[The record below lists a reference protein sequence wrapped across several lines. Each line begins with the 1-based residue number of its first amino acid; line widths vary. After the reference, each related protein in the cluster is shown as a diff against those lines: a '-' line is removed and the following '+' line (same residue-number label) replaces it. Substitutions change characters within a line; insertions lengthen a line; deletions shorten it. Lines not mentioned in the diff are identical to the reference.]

1 MASDQPG
8 VVDPAE
14 APDVTRVAVIG
25 LGGVAD
31 RIHLPALRSIPEV
44 EIVGACEPDAA
55 RREAMGR
62 RFALGRLFPDAEA
75 LLAAT
80 KPDIAVI
87 GSPPD
92 SHHRLTCL
100 ALDHGAHVFCEKPFV
115 RTPEEADAIVAA
127 ADRLGRLVAV
137 NNQYRYMPI
146 YLQAQQ
152 RVRAGEFGA
161 PYLIQGWQ
169 QMFHPPSFESNWR
182 AQLVESTLFEF
193 GTHALDLVCFF
204 FDALPDSIT
213 THITHPRPEIAAD
226 VVVLCQLAFP
236 GERAASLVLNRVSHA
251 PERYF
256 EMRVDCHDASIRI
269 SLGGVAR
276 LGFTWSKPL
285 GRPITRFSFVKG
297 GEARIERGGRAEV
310 LTQDRE
316 QAFARATA
324 AKFADFLGRIH
335 SGTHDNSEARHARAL
350 IRVVQAGYESARAGR
365 TVALNDV
372 GPRS

>member
-1 MASDQPG
+1 M
-8 VVDPAE
+8 
-14 APDVTRVAVIG
+14 TRVAVIG

-31 RIHLPALRSIPEV
+31 RIHLPALQSIPEV

-55 RREAMGR
+55 RLEAMGR
-62 RFALGRLFPDAEA
+62 RFALGQLFADAEA

-80 KPDIAVI
+80 KPDIAII

-115 RTPEEADAIVAA
+115 RTPAEADEIIAA
-127 ADRLGRLVAV
+127 ADRRGRLVAV

-146 YLQAQQ
+146 YRQAQQ
-152 RVRAGEFGA
+152 RVASGEFGA

-169 QMFHPPSFESNWR
+169 QMFHPPAFESNWR
-182 AQLVESTLFEF
+182 AQLVQSTLFEF
-193 GTHALDLVCFF
+193 GTHALDLICFF
-204 FDALPDSIT
+204 FDALPESIT
-213 THITHPRPEIAAD
+213 THITYPRPEIAAD
-226 VVVLCQLAFP
+226 VVVLCQLKFP

-251 PERYF
+251 PERYL
-256 EMRVDCHDASIRI
+256 EMRVDCHDASIRV

-276 LGFTWSKPL
+276 LAFTWSKPL
-285 GRPITRFSFVKG
+285 GRPVTRFSFVKG

-324 AKFADFLGRIH
+324 AKFSDFLARVR
-335 SGTHDNSEARHARAL
+335 SGSTDNSEARHARAL
-350 IRVVQAGYESARAGR
+350 IRLVEAGYESARAGR
-365 TVALNDV
+365 TVALNDAQ
-372 GPRS
+372 PLS